1 MQAPLDPSEN
11 LPCLTYIR
19 HPVERLVSFYYW
31 VYDRNKLAAPL
42 LQARTSAPGIVAII
56 VIMPWGRGGLG
67 AVVCTTHGSIRRE
80 CIGSKLRGPGLRHA
94 ETFL

>member
-42 LQARTSAPGIVAII
+42 LQARTFALARMAIVAIT
-56 VIMPWGRGGLG
+56 PWGGGVRGGTCMHNAWQESQGMGFAQMSIL
-67 AVVCTTHGSIRRE
+67 VGS
-80 CIGSKLRGPGLRHA
+80 
-94 ETFL
+94 